1 MFSAELFLFLATE
14 DKGEPVVKRL
24 SSIFFNT
31 WSQKLY
37 TISNANKSILITAV
51 STIWKWYL

>member
-1 MFSAELFLFLATE
+1 MFSAELFLFLATA
-14 DKGEPVVKRL
+14 DKGEPVVKPL